1 MFYKNNKY
9 VLSRSLE
16 SIDMEQTRTFKVCLV
31 GNGGVGKTTFLRSL
45 LTNEFERK
53 YVATLGVEVHP
64 VTFNTNYGKI
74 TINMWDTAG
83 QERFGGLRD
92 GYYILGVGALVFHTP
107 DMEHTCE
114 RWEEDFSRI
123 TGAPM
128 VRVQTKTDTGFG
140 MCSDG
145 SVPIST
151 KNNMNLLGPIVAILN
166 LMLNTENVV
175 VYG

>member
-1 MFYKNNKY
+1 
-9 VLSRSLE
+9 
-16 SIDMEQTRTFKVCLV
+16 MEYTRTFKVCLV
-31 GNGGVGKTTFLRSL
+31 GNGGVGKTTFVKRFIIR
-45 LTNEFERK
+45 EFEKK

-74 TINMWDTAG
+74 TLNMWDTAG

-92 GYYILGVGALVFHTP
+92 GYYILGEGALVFHTP

-114 RWEEDFSRI
+114 RWERDFTRR

-128 VRVQTKTDTGFG
+128 VRVQAKMDIGFR
-140 MCSDG
+140 MYPDS
-145 SVPIST
+145 SIPIST
-151 KNNMNLLGPIVAILN
+151 KERMNLLAPIVAILN
-166 LMLNTENVV
+166 KMLKVEDVV